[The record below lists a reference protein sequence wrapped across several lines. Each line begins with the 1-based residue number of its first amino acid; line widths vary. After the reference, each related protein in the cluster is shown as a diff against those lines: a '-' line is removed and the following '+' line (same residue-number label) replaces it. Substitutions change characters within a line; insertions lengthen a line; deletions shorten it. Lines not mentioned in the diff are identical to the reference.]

1 MGDFCQHLQSQDLP
15 TYPSML
21 DMEVTSLHWPSYSYN
36 REQGKSV
43 KRKWE
48 EEVRS
53 ECSSPDQAVPQIN
66 INKRIKTDLPFSS
79 LMRSMA
85 AKYQTRQST
94 PTIPIHNP
102 LMSIFSPM
110 TNPYSQLMASMA
122 KISNTKISNQPLD
135 LSSGVPEQEV
145 DVVSLEEEEEPLDQW
160 SCHQVRDFIERI
172 DNCEE
177 YADIFFNEKIDGA
190 TLAALKISHLTTF
203 LGVKMGQAFDIL
215 RKREERCRRG

>member
-1 MGDFCQHLQSQDLP
+1 
-15 TYPSML
+15 
-21 DMEVTSLHWPSYSYN
+21 MEVTSLHWPSYSYT

-85 AKYQTRQST
+85 AKYQTNQST

-122 KISNTKISNQPLD
+122 MISNTKPALPFNPSYLFNKEDDVVTVEESEEPLD
-135 LSSGVPEQEV
+135 LSPS
-145 DVVSLEEEEEPLDQW
+145 
-160 SCHQVRDFIERI
+160 ERI
-172 DNCEE
+172 
-177 YADIFFNEKIDGA
+177 
-190 TLAALKISHLTTF
+190 S
-203 LGVKMGQAFDIL
+203 
-215 RKREERCRRG
+215 